1 MTRSEANKMINDA
14 LTLEIFEAL
23 MAQDTIN
30 PPGNEKRGAL
40 CLKEIFDREGIPCEV
55 QDLGDNRANFIA
67 SFGEG
72 DKILEYS
79 GHLDVVPCVGN
90 WQHTAIGTTEE
101 GELIYGRGACDMKGG
116 VAAMCS
122 AAISMFRDKTPLNG
136 QIRLTFVADEED
148 ANLGMHA
155 FLDSHKAATYTILGE
170 PTDLHVAIA
179 HRGVGR
185 YYIDL
190 LGHAC
195 HAALRSTEE
204 TAVAKAARAVMAI
217 EDLNKQLESMTH
229 DVLPS
234 PSIVVTMVQGYEK
247 DNVVPGKV
255 RLLVDFRVLPGM
267 TEPQTRKLVQ
277 DALDAHGIVGY
288 ELIKHFFMPGGEVAQ
303 AHPFVSACV
312 EQAEKLNER
321 KEAPQAFGASCE
333 QCFLVEAGSATVI
346 IGPGSLDQA
355 HTVDE
360 FVEKAQLLRAAKLY
374 REIAMDVLK

>member
-1 MTRSEANKMINDA
+1 MINDA

-23 MAQDTIN
+23 MAQNTIN

-79 GHLDVVPCVGN
+79 GHLDVVPCVGD

-101 GELIYGRGACDMKGG
+101 GELIYGRGACDMKVG

-288 ELIKHFFMPGGEVAQ
+288 ELTKHFFMPGGEVAQ

>member
-1 MTRSEANKMINDA
+1 MINDA

-23 MAQDTIN
+23 MAQNTIN

-79 GHLDVVPCVGN
+79 GHLDVVPCVGD

-277 DALDAHGIVGY
+277 DALDAHGIVGF
-288 ELIKHFFMPGGEVAQ
+288 ELTKHFFMPGGEVAQ

>member
-1 MTRSEANKMINDA
+1 MINDA

-79 GHLDVVPCVGN
+79 GHLDVVPCVGD

-101 GELIYGRGACDMKGG
+101 RELIYGRGACDMKGG

-277 DALDAHGIVGY
+277 DALDAHGIVGF
-288 ELIKHFFMPGGEVAQ
+288 ELTKHFFMPGGEVAQ

>member
-1 MTRSEANKMINDA
+1 MINDA

-79 GHLDVVPCVGN
+79 GHLDVVPCVGD

-217 EDLNKQLESMTH
+217 EDLNKQLESMMH

-277 DALDAHGIVGY
+277 DALDAHGIVGF
-288 ELIKHFFMPGGEVAQ
+288 ELTKHFFMPGGEVAQ

>member
-1 MTRSEANKMINDA
+1 MINDA

-23 MAQDTIN
+23 MAQNTIN

-79 GHLDVVPCVGN
+79 GHLDVVPCVGD

-101 GELIYGRGACDMKGG
+101 GDLIYGRGACDMKGG

-247 DNVVPGKV
+247 DNVVPGRV

-277 DALDAHGIVGY
+277 DALDAHGIVGF
-288 ELIKHFFMPGGEVAQ
+288 ELTKHFFMPGGEVAQ

>member
-1 MTRSEANKMINDA
+1 MINDA

-155 FLDSHKAATYTILGE
+155 FLDSHKAAMYTILGE

-277 DALDAHGIVGY
+277 DALDAHGIVGF
-288 ELIKHFFMPGGEVAQ
+288 ELTKHFFMPGGEVAQ

>member
-1 MTRSEANKMINDA
+1 MINDA

-23 MAQDTIN
+23 MAQNTIN

-79 GHLDVVPCVGN
+79 GHLDVVPCVGD

-277 DALDAHGIVGY
+277 DALDAHGIVGF
-288 ELIKHFFMPGGEVAQ
+288 ELTKHFFMPGGEVAQ

-333 QCFLVEAGSATVI
+333 QCFLVEAGSATVV

-360 FVEKAQLLRAAKLY
+360 FVEKAQLFRAAKLY

>member
-1 MTRSEANKMINDA
+1 MINDA

-79 GHLDVVPCVGN
+79 GHLDVVPCVGD

-101 GELIYGRGACDMKGG
+101 GDLIYGRGACDMKGG

-277 DALDAHGIVGY
+277 DALDAHGIVGF
-288 ELIKHFFMPGGEVAQ
+288 ELTKHFFMPGGEVAQ

-312 EQAEKLNER
+312 EQDEKLNER

>member
-1 MTRSEANKMINDA
+1 MINDA

-55 QDLGDNRANFIA
+55 QDLGNNRANFIA

-79 GHLDVVPCVGN
+79 GHLDVVPCVGD

-101 GELIYGRGACDMKGG
+101 GDLIYGRGACDMKGG

-277 DALDAHGIVGY
+277 DALDAHGIVGF
-288 ELIKHFFMPGGEVAQ
+288 ELTKHFFMPGGEVAQ

-374 REIAMDVLK
+374 REIAVDVLK

>member
-1 MTRSEANKMINDA
+1 MINDA

-79 GHLDVVPCVGN
+79 GHLDVVPCVGD

>member
-1 MTRSEANKMINDA
+1 MINDA

-40 CLKEIFDREGIPCEV
+40 CLKAIFDREGIPCEV

-79 GHLDVVPCVGN
+79 GHLDVVPCVGD

-277 DALDAHGIVGY
+277 DALDAHGIVGF
-288 ELIKHFFMPGGEVAQ
+288 ELTKHFFMPGGEVAQ

>member
-1 MTRSEANKMINDA
+1 MINDA

-79 GHLDVVPCVGN
+79 GHLDVVPCVGD

-101 GELIYGRGACDMKGG
+101 GDLIYGRGACDMKGG

-267 TEPQTRKLVQ
+267 TELQTRKLVQ
-277 DALDAHGIVGY
+277 DALDAHGIVGF
-288 ELIKHFFMPGGEVAQ
+288 ELTKHFFMPGGEVAQ

>member
-1 MTRSEANKMINDA
+1 MINDA

-79 GHLDVVPCVGN
+79 GHLDVVPCAGD

-288 ELIKHFFMPGGEVAQ
+288 ELTKHFFMPGGEVAQ

>member
-1 MTRSEANKMINDA
+1 MINDA

-79 GHLDVVPCVGN
+79 GHLDVVPCVGD

-234 PSIVVTMVQGYEK
+234 LSIVVTMVQGYEK

-277 DALDAHGIVGY
+277 DALDAHGIVGF
-288 ELIKHFFMPGGEVAQ
+288 ELTKHFFMPGGEVAQ

>member
-1 MTRSEANKMINDA
+1 MINDA

-79 GHLDVVPCVGN
+79 GHLDVVPCVGD

-217 EDLNKQLESMTH
+217 EDLNKQLENMTH

-277 DALDAHGIVGY
+277 DALDAHGIVGF
-288 ELIKHFFMPGGEVAQ
+288 ELTKHFFMPGGEVAQ

>member
-1 MTRSEANKMINDA
+1 MINDA

-55 QDLGDNRANFIA
+55 QDLGNNRANFIA

-90 WQHTAIGTTEE
+90 WQHTAIGATEE
-101 GELIYGRGACDMKGG
+101 GDLIYGRGACDMKGG

-217 EDLNKQLESMTH
+217 EDLNKELESMTH

-277 DALDAHGIVGY
+277 DALDAHGIVGF
-288 ELIKHFFMPGGEVAQ
+288 ELTKHFFMPGGEVAQ

-333 QCFLVEAGSATVI
+333 QCFLVEAGSATVV

>member
-1 MTRSEANKMINDA
+1 MINDA

-79 GHLDVVPCVGN
+79 GHLDVVPCVGD

-101 GELIYGRGACDMKGG
+101 GDLIYGRGACDMKGG

-204 TAVAKAARAVMAI
+204 TAVAKAARAMMAI

-288 ELIKHFFMPGGEVAQ
+288 ELTKHFFMPGGEVAQ

>member
-1 MTRSEANKMINDA
+1 MINDA

-101 GELIYGRGACDMKGG
+101 GDLIYGRGACDMKGG

-277 DALDAHGIVGY
+277 DALDAHGIVGF
-288 ELIKHFFMPGGEVAQ
+288 ELTKHFFMPGGEVAQ

-360 FVEKAQLLRAAKLY
+360 FVEKVQLLRAAKLY

>member
-1 MTRSEANKMINDA
+1 MINDA

-23 MAQDTIN
+23 MAQNTIN

-79 GHLDVVPCVGN
+79 GHLDVVPCVGD

-155 FLDSHKAATYTILGE
+155 FLNSHKAATYTILGE

-288 ELIKHFFMPGGEVAQ
+288 ELTKHFFMPGGEVVQ

>member
-1 MTRSEANKMINDA
+1 MINDA

-55 QDLGDNRANFIA
+55 QNLGDNRANFIA

-79 GHLDVVPCVGN
+79 GHLDVVPCVGD

-277 DALDAHGIVGY
+277 DALDAHGIVGF
-288 ELIKHFFMPGGEVAQ
+288 ELTKHFFMPGGEVAQ

-333 QCFLVEAGSATVI
+333 QCFLVEAGSATVV

>member
-1 MTRSEANKMINDA
+1 MINDA

-23 MAQDTIN
+23 MAQNTIN

-79 GHLDVVPCVGN
+79 GHLDVVPCVGD

-101 GELIYGRGACDMKGG
+101 GDLIYGRGACDMKGG

-277 DALDAHGIVGY
+277 DALDTHGIVGF
-288 ELIKHFFMPGGEVAQ
+288 ELTKHFFMPGGEVAQ

-312 EQAEKLNER
+312 EQVEKLNER

>member
-1 MTRSEANKMINDA
+1 MINDA

-55 QDLGDNRANFIA
+55 QDLGNNRANFIA

-79 GHLDVVPCVGN
+79 GHLDVVPCVGD

-101 GELIYGRGACDMKGG
+101 GDLIYGRGACDMKGG

-155 FLDSHKAATYTILGE
+155 FLDSHKAATCTILGE

-277 DALDAHGIVGY
+277 DALDAHGIVGF
-288 ELIKHFFMPGGEVAQ
+288 ELTKHFFMPGGEVAQ

>member
-1 MTRSEANKMINDA
+1 MINDA

-23 MAQDTIN
+23 MAQNTIN

-101 GELIYGRGACDMKGG
+101 GDLIYGRGACDMKGG

-255 RLLVDFRVLPGM
+255 RLLVDFRVLPSM

-288 ELIKHFFMPGGEVAQ
+288 ELTKHFFMPGGEVAQ
-303 AHPFVSACV
+303 VHPFVSACV

>member
-1 MTRSEANKMINDA
+1 MINDA

-55 QDLGDNRANFIA
+55 QDLGNNRANFIA

-79 GHLDVVPCVGN
+79 GHLDVVPCVGD

-136 QIRLTFVADEED
+136 QIHLTFVADEED

-277 DALDAHGIVGY
+277 DALDAHGIVGF
-288 ELIKHFFMPGGEVAQ
+288 ELTKHFFMPGGEVAQ

>member
-1 MTRSEANKMINDA
+1 MINDA

-79 GHLDVVPCVGN
+79 GHLDVVPCVGD

-217 EDLNKQLESMTH
+217 EDLNKQMESMTH

-277 DALDAHGIVGY
+277 DALDAHGIVGF
-288 ELIKHFFMPGGEVAQ
+288 ELTKHFFMPGGEVAQ

>member
-1 MTRSEANKMINDA
+1 MINDA

-277 DALDAHGIVGY
+277 DALDAHGIVGF
-288 ELIKHFFMPGGEVAQ
+288 ELTKHFFMPGGEVAQ

-333 QCFLVEAGSATVI
+333 QCFLVEAGSATVV

>member
-1 MTRSEANKMINDA
+1 MINDA

-23 MAQDTIN
+23 MAQNTIN

-101 GELIYGRGACDMKGG
+101 GDLIYGRGACDMKGG

-247 DNVVPGKV
+247 DNVVPGRV

-288 ELIKHFFMPGGEVAQ
+288 ELTKHFFMPGGEVAQ
-303 AHPFVSACV
+303 VHPFVSACV

>member
-1 MTRSEANKMINDA
+1 MINDA

-55 QDLGDNRANFIA
+55 QDLGNNRANFIA

-101 GELIYGRGACDMKGG
+101 GDLIYGRGACDMKGG

-277 DALDAHGIVGY
+277 DALDTHGIVGF
-288 ELIKHFFMPGGEVAQ
+288 ELTKHFFMPGGEVAQ
-303 AHPFVSACV
+303 VHPFVSACV

>member
-1 MTRSEANKMINDA
+1 MINDA

-72 DKILEYS
+72 NKILEYS

-277 DALDAHGIVGY
+277 DALDAHGIVGF
-288 ELIKHFFMPGGEVAQ
+288 ELTKHFFMPGGEVAQ

>member
-1 MTRSEANKMINDA
+1 MINDA

-23 MAQDTIN
+23 MVQDTIN

-79 GHLDVVPCVGN
+79 GHLDVVPCVGD

-101 GELIYGRGACDMKGG
+101 GDLIYGRGACDMKGG

-288 ELIKHFFMPGGEVAQ
+288 ELTKHFFMPGGEVAQ

>member
-1 MTRSEANKMINDA
+1 MINDA

-55 QDLGDNRANFIA
+55 QDLGNNRANFIA

-79 GHLDVVPCVGN
+79 GHLDVVPCVGD

-277 DALDAHGIVGY
+277 DALDAHGIVGF
-288 ELIKHFFMPGGEVAQ
+288 ELTKHFFMPGGEVAQ

>member
-1 MTRSEANKMINDA
+1 MINDA

-79 GHLDVVPCVGN
+79 GHLDVVPCVGD

-101 GELIYGRGACDMKGG
+101 GNLIYGRGACDMKGG

-277 DALDAHGIVGY
+277 DALDAHGIVGF
-288 ELIKHFFMPGGEVAQ
+288 ELTKHFFMPGGEVAQ

-333 QCFLVEAGSATVI
+333 QCFLVEAGSATVV

>member
-1 MTRSEANKMINDA
+1 MINDA

-55 QDLGDNRANFIA
+55 QDLGYNRANFIA

-79 GHLDVVPCVGN
+79 GHLDVVPCVGD

-101 GELIYGRGACDMKGG
+101 GDLIYGRGACDMKGG

-288 ELIKHFFMPGGEVAQ
+288 ELTKHFFMPGGEVAQ

>member
-1 MTRSEANKMINDA
+1 MINDA

-79 GHLDVVPCVGN
+79 GHLDVVPCVGD

-101 GELIYGRGACDMKGG
+101 GDLIYGRGACDMKGG

-217 EDLNKQLESMTH
+217 EDLNKQLESVTR

-234 PSIVVTMVQGYEK
+234 PAIVVTMVQGYEK

-277 DALDAHGIVGY
+277 DALDAHGIVGF
-288 ELIKHFFMPGGEVAQ
+288 ELTKHFFMPGGEVAQ

>member
-1 MTRSEANKMINDA
+1 MINDA

-23 MAQDTIN
+23 MAQNTIN

-55 QDLGDNRANFIA
+55 QDLGNNRANFIA

-101 GELIYGRGACDMKGG
+101 DDLIYGRGACDMKGG

-277 DALDAHGIVGY
+277 DALDAHGIVGF
-288 ELIKHFFMPGGEVAQ
+288 ELTKHFFMPGGEVAQ

>member
-1 MTRSEANKMINDA
+1 MINDA

-55 QDLGDNRANFIA
+55 QDLGNNRANFIA

-277 DALDAHGIVGY
+277 DALDAHGIVGF
-288 ELIKHFFMPGGEVAQ
+288 ELTKHFFMPGGEVAQ

>member
-1 MTRSEANKMINDA
+1 MINDA

-79 GHLDVVPCVGN
+79 GHLDVVPCVGD

-101 GELIYGRGACDMKGG
+101 GDLIYGRGACDMKGG

-277 DALDAHGIVGY
+277 DALDAHGIVGF
-288 ELIKHFFMPGGEVAQ
+288 ELTKHFFMPGGEVAQ

-374 REIAMDVLK
+374 REIAVDVLK